1 MGIFIQAI
9 VSLSCPI
16 SQPLLL
22 RILQFFL
29 GNQIFDRKKTVH
41 QGCSPVNRVSIGG
54 SFHSQESINLRH
66 FSVGC
71 GGENRGTGIL
81 HKSSVILGFSVRP
94 IHTVKI
100 GVLQLHFRKQRSRFL
115 LSLQII
121 CPIGGGHGG
130 HRHICR
136 SFYKA
141 KSQQGIE
148 KASWGKCFFLQ
159 HEKKVVQKAEEHTH
173 IENRPVKALR
183 RNQLL
188 AQKRKN
194 KAEEEGKTVVFFRIA
209 FTLHHKLRP
218 LGKEEE
224 NV

>member
-16 SQPLLL
+16 LKPLLL

-41 QGCSPVNRVSIGG
+41 QGGGPVNRVSVGG
-54 SFHSQESINLRH
+54 SLHTQESINLRH
-66 FSVGC
+66 FPVGC

-81 HKSSVILGFSVRP
+81 HKRPVILCFTIRP

-100 GVLQLHFRKQRSRFL
+100 GVLQLYFRKQGSRFL

-121 CPIGGGHGG
+121 RPIGGGHRG

-136 SFYKA
+136 SLYKA
-141 KSQQGIE
+141 EGKQGIE

-159 HEKKVVQKAEEHTH
+159 HEEKIVQKAEEHAQ
-173 IENRPVKALR
+173 IEHRPVKALH
-183 RNQLL
+183 RNKLL
-188 AQKRKN
+188 TQKRKD
-194 KAEEEGKTVVFFRIA
+194 KAEKEGKTVVLFRIS
-209 FTLHHKLRP
+209 FPFHHKLRP